1 MRVEIQGIVMGV
13 VASASLHVCPADAQ
27 TRSDDKF
34 TVGAPLREVLAAWGE
49 PDERVERSVKRELV
63 WNYKGGA
70 LVVFKDGRVKSFKS
84 GTTDSQLQAK
94 KAAAAAEASKKSV
107 SASTESKDFL
117 RDIVREIPSGAD
129 GPAPLDA
136 PPSND
141 PNLAGLIPNAV
152 PQRGGQ
158 PAIAPGVVVPS
169 LEDDQ

>member
-1 MRVEIQGIVMGV
+1 MRVRIQSIVMGV
-13 VASASLHVCPADAQ
+13 VAIASIHSCPVDAQ

-34 TVGAPLREVLAAWGE
+34 ATGATLREVLAAWGE
-49 PDERVERSVKRELV
+49 PDERIERSVKRELV

-70 LVVFKDGRVKSFKS
+70 LVVFKDGQVISLKA

-94 KAAAAAEASKKSV
+94 KAAAAEIAKQAV

-136 PPSND
+136 PASND

-152 PQRGGQ
+152 PQRSGQ
-158 PAIAPGVVVPS
+158 PGIAPGVVVPS

>member
-1 MRVEIQGIVMGV
+1 MRVGIQGVVMGV
-13 VASASLHVCPADAQ
+13 VAIASIHSCPVDAQ
-27 TRSDDKF
+27 TRSDEKF
-34 TVGAPLREVLAAWGE
+34 TTGAPLREVLAAWGE
-49 PDERVERSVKRELV
+49 PDERIERSVKRELV

-70 LVVFKDGRVKSFKS
+70 LVVFKDGQVLSFKA

-94 KAAAAAEASKKSV
+94 KAAAAESAKKVIST
-107 SASTESKDFL
+107 STESKDFL

-141 PNLAGLIPNAV
+141 PNFAGLIPNAV
-152 PQRGGQ
+152 PQRSGQ